1 MRKLEI
7 TKQVEADEKE
17 EKLEQ
22 VSQVVSQ
29 VDTQKEAVSIGELP
43 KSKLYSRLKKLNS
56 FKEIKKNY
64 KLNSQKDIFVSDI
77 KALLQHLSVSE
88 HEYDIE
94 LLVEVMN
101 ACEEFFIYGN
111 KKEREQCKVE
121 AIFELMLPFF
131 KSEQVLEK
139 FVGTVS
145 GKVKKSNFLR
155 RMFRKMVN
163 FFL

>member
-7 TKQVEADEKE
+7 SKQDVEPQSTKPVEEEQPKLSPVLEEKE
-17 EKLEQ
+17 P
-22 VSQVVSQ
+22 
-29 VDTQKEAVSIGELP
+29 VSIGELP
-43 KSKLYSRLKKLNS
+43 KSKLYSRLKKLSS
-56 FKEIKKNY
+56 FKEIKKSY
-64 KLNSQKDIFVSDI
+64 KLQSQKDIFVADI
-77 KALLQHLSVSE
+77 KALLQHLNVSE

-101 ACEEFFIYGN
+101 ACEEFFIYGSSD
-111 KKEREQCKVE
+111 ERQKCKADAV
-121 AIFELMLPFF
+121 FELMIPFF

-139 FVGTVS
+139 FISTIQ

-155 RMFRKMVN
+155 RLFRKVYN